1 MTKRIFTSIILASV
15 IVLLASGGLTMG
27 VLYNHFGNQLEEEL
41 RTEAEFLSIAVE
53 NEGMGAFDSIPS
65 EAERITYID
74 TDGTVLF
81 DNRSNA
87 DDMENHLDREE
98 IQEAM
103 EDGSGMAVR
112 ESDTLSQRTLY
123 YALRLAD
130 GTVLRVSSTQYSLPG
145 LLGGM
150 IQPLLI
156 ILILM
161 LILAGFLASRLAK
174 NIVNP
179 LNRLDLD
186 HPEENQTYE
195 EVAPL
200 LTKINRQQKSL
211 QAEIAVAK
219 RQQEEFS
226 IITDNMEEGFLV
238 IDSHTEVLS
247 YNSSALRLL
256 GAREQDARQ
265 SVLALNRSE
274 SFQRTVEKV
283 LGGQHVISNQE
294 FQGITC
300 QVAANPVFQEGKVTG
315 AVILILD
322 VTEKMKG
329 EQMRREFTANVSHE
343 LKTPLTSI
351 SGFAEII
358 NDGFVKPEDTKKFA
372 GRIFKEAQRLIT
384 LVNDVIKISQL
395 DEGKLPYEKEEVD
408 LYEAVRETFLRIED
422 HAKAEGVHLYLYGPH
437 IKSNTVKTILD
448 EIIYNLCDNG
458 IKYNKKGGSLTVT
471 ISQEGE
477 KPVVTVE
484 DTGIGISEEDQKR
497 IFERFYRVDKS
508 HSKAIGGT
516 GLGLAIARNAVI
528 VHRGSIKVYSNVGEG
543 TTFTVRIPLIYATS

>member
-1 MTKRIFTSIILASV
+1 MTKRIFKSIILASV
-15 IVLLASGGLTMG
+15 IVLLVSGGLTMG

-53 NEGMGAFDSIPS
+53 DEGMSAFDSLPADS
-65 EAERITYID
+65 ERITYID
-74 TDGTVLF
+74 TDGTVLY
-81 DNRSNA
+81 DNRSKT

-103 EDGSGMAVR
+103 ENGSGMAVR

-123 YALRLAD
+123 YAIRLND
-130 GTVLRVSSTQYSLPG
+130 GTVLRVSSTQYSLTG

-156 ILILM
+156 ILIVM

-179 LNRLDLD
+179 LNQLDLD

-211 QAEIAVAK
+211 QAEITQAK

-247 YNSSALRLL
+247 YNSSALKLL

-274 SFQRTVEKV
+274 SFQKTVERV

-300 QVAANPVFQEGKVTG
+300 QVAANPVFQDGKVTG

-358 NDGFVKPEDTKKFA
+358 SDGFVKPEDTKKFA

-408 LYEAVRETFLRIED
+408 LYQAVRETFLRIED

-437 IKSNTVKTILD
+437 IRTNTVKTILD

-458 IKYNKKGGSLTVT
+458 VKYNKKGGSLTVT

-477 KPVVTVE
+477 QPVITVE
-484 DTGIGISEEDQKR
+484 DTGIGIFEEDQKR

-516 GLGLAIARNAVI
+516 GLGLSI
-528 VHRGSIKVYSNVGEG
+528 VKHGSMFLGADMKVESTLGEG
-543 TTFTVRIPLIYATS
+543 SKFILILPEDK

>member
-1 MTKRIFTSIILASV
+1 MTKRIFKSIVLASV
-15 IVLLASGGLTMG
+15 IVLLVSGGLTMG

-53 NEGMGAFDSIPS
+53 DEGMSAFDSLPADS
-65 EAERITYID
+65 ERITYID
-74 TDGTVLF
+74 TDGTVLY
-81 DNRSNA
+81 DNRSKT

-103 EDGSGMAVR
+103 EKGSGMAVR

-123 YALRLAD
+123 YAIRLND
-130 GTVLRVSSTQYSLPG
+130 GTVLRVSSTQYSLTG

-156 ILILM
+156 ILIVM

-179 LNRLDLD
+179 LNQLDLD

-211 QAEIAVAK
+211 QAEITQAK

-247 YNSSALRLL
+247 YNSSALKLL

-274 SFQRTVEKV
+274 SFQKTVERV

-300 QVAANPVFQEGKVTG
+300 QVAANPVFQDGKVTG

-358 NDGFVKPEDTKKFA
+358 SDGFVKPEDTKKFA

-408 LYEAVRETFLRIED
+408 LYQAVRETFLRIED

-437 IKSNTVKTILD
+437 IRTNTVKTILD

-458 IKYNKKGGSLTVT
+458 VKYNKKGGSLTVT

-477 KPVVTVE
+477 QPVITVE
-484 DTGIGISEEDQKR
+484 DTGIGIFEEDQKR

-516 GLGLAIARNAVI
+516 GLGLSI
-528 VHRGSIKVYSNVGEG
+528 VKHGSMFLGADMKVESTLGEG
-543 TTFTVRIPLIYATS
+543 SKFILILPEDK

>member
-211 QAEIAVAK
+211 QAEIADAK

-372 GRIFKEAQRLIT
+372 GRIFKEAQGLIT

-516 GLGLAIARNAVI
+516 GLGLSI
-528 VHRGSIKVYSNVGEG
+528 VKHGTMFLGADMKVESTLGEG
-543 TTFTVRIPLIYATS
+543 SKFILILPE

>member
-1 MTKRIFTSIILASV
+1 MTKRIFKSIILASV
-15 IVLLASGGLTMG
+15 IVLLASGGLTIG

-53 NEGMGAFDSIPS
+53 DEGMNAFDSIPS

-81 DNRSNA
+81 DNRSDA
-87 DDMENHLDREE
+87 ADMENHMDREE

-103 EDGSGMAVR
+103 EEGSGMAVR
-112 ESDTLSQRTLY
+112 ESDTLSRRTLY
-123 YALRLAD
+123 YAVRLSD
-130 GTVLRVSSTQYSLPG
+130 GTVLRVSSVQYNLTG

-156 ILILM
+156 ILILA
-161 LILAGFLASRLAK
+161 LVLAGVLASRLAK
-174 NIVNP
+174 QIVNP
-179 LNRLDLD
+179 LNGLDLD

-200 LTKINRQQKSL
+200 LSRINRQQKSL
-211 QAEIAVAK
+211 QAEITEAK

-226 IITDNMEEGFLV
+226 MITDNMEEGFLV

-256 GAREQDARQ
+256 GAKDKDVRQ

-274 SFQRTVEKV
+274 NFQKTVEKV
-283 LGGQHVISNQE
+283 LSGQHVISYQE

-300 QVAANPVFQEGKVTG
+300 QVAANPVFQDEKVTG

-358 NDGFVKPEDTKKFA
+358 SDGFVKPEDTKKFA
-372 GRIFKEAQRLIT
+372 GRIFKEAQRLIV

-395 DEGKLPYEKEEVD
+395 DEGKLPYEKESVD
-408 LYEAVRETFLRIED
+408 LYEMVREIFVRMED
-422 HAKAEGVHLYLYGPH
+422 HAKAEGVHCYLYGPH
-437 IKSNTVKTILD
+437 IKADTVKTILD

-471 ISQEGE
+471 ISQDGE
-477 KPVVTVE
+477 RPVITVE
-484 DTGIGISEEDQKR
+484 DTGIGVSEEDQKR

-516 GLGLAIARNAVI
+516 GLGLSI
-528 VHRGSIKVYSNVGEG
+528 VKHGAMFLGADIKVESTLGEG
-543 TTFTVRIPLIYATS
+543 SKFILTLPE

>member
-1 MTKRIFTSIILASV
+1 MTKRIFKSIILASV
-15 IVLLASGGLTMG
+15 IVLLVSGGLTMG

-53 NEGMGAFDSIPS
+53 DEGMSAFDSLPTDS
-65 EAERITYID
+65 ERITYID
-74 TDGTVLF
+74 TDGTVLY
-81 DNRSNA
+81 DNRSKT

-103 EDGSGMAVR
+103 ENGSGMAVR

-123 YALRLAD
+123 YAIRLND
-130 GTVLRVSSTQYSLPG
+130 GTVLRVSSTQYSLTG

-156 ILILM
+156 ILIVM

-179 LNRLDLD
+179 LNQLDLD

-211 QAEIAVAK
+211 QAEITQAK

-247 YNSSALRLL
+247 YNSSALKLL

-274 SFQRTVEKV
+274 SFQKTVERV

-300 QVAANPVFQEGKVTG
+300 QVAANPVFKDGKVTG

-358 NDGFVKPEDTKKFA
+358 SDGFVKPEDTKKFA

-408 LYEAVRETFLRIED
+408 LYQAVRETFLRIED

-437 IKSNTVKTILD
+437 IKTNTVKTILD

-458 IKYNKKGGSLTVT
+458 VKYNKKGGSLTVT

-477 KPVVTVE
+477 QPVITVE

-516 GLGLAIARNAVI
+516 GLGLSI
-528 VHRGSIKVYSNVGEG
+528 VKHGSMFLGADMKVESTLGEG
-543 TTFTVRIPLIYATS
+543 SKFILTLPEDK

>member
-27 VLYNHFGNQLEEEL
+27 VLYNHFGNELEKEL

-53 NEGMGAFDSIPS
+53 DKGMDAFDSLPA

-81 DNRSNA
+81 DNRS
-87 DDMENHLDREE
+87 DTETMENHLDREE
-98 IQEAM
+98 IREAR

-130 GTVLRVSSTQYSLPG
+130 GTVLRVSSTQYSIPG

-161 LILAGFLASRLAK
+161 LVLAGVLASRLAK

-179 LNRLDLD
+179 LNQLDLD

-211 QAEIAVAK
+211 QKEIAEAK

-247 YNSSALRLL
+247 YNSSALKLL

-274 SFQRTVEKV
+274 CFQRTVEKV

-294 FQGITC
+294 FQGVTC

-408 LYEAVRETFLRIED
+408 LYEAVREIFLRMED

-471 ISQEGE
+471 VSQEGE
-477 KPVVTVE
+477 QPVITVE

-516 GLGLAIARNAVI
+516 GLGLSI
-528 VHRGSIKVYSNVGEG
+528 VKHGSMFLGADMKVESTLGEG
-543 TTFTVRIPLIYATS
+543 SKFILILPE

>member
-74 TDGTVLF
+74 TDGAVLF

-211 QAEIAVAK
+211 QAEIADAK

-516 GLGLAIARNAVI
+516 GLGLSI
-528 VHRGSIKVYSNVGEG
+528 VKHGTMFLGADMKVESTLGEG
-543 TTFTVRIPLIYATS
+543 SKFTLILPE

>member
-1 MTKRIFTSIILASV
+1 MTKRIFKSIILASV
-15 IVLLASGGLTMG
+15 IVLLASGGLTIG

-53 NEGMGAFDSIPS
+53 DEGMNAFDSIPS

-81 DNRSNA
+81 DNRSDA
-87 DDMENHLDREE
+87 ADMENHMDREE

-103 EDGSGMAVR
+103 EEGSGMAVR
-112 ESDTLSQRTLY
+112 ESDTLSRRTLY
-123 YALRLAD
+123 YAVRLSD
-130 GTVLRVSSTQYSLPG
+130 GTVLRVSSVQYNLTG

-156 ILILM
+156 ILILA
-161 LILAGFLASRLAK
+161 LVLAGVLASRLAK
-174 NIVNP
+174 QIVNP
-179 LNRLDLD
+179 LNGLDLD

-200 LTKINRQQKSL
+200 LSRINRQQKSL
-211 QAEIAVAK
+211 QAEITEAK

-226 IITDNMEEGFLV
+226 MITDNMEEGFLV

-256 GAREQDARQ
+256 GDKDKDARQ

-274 SFQRTVEKV
+274 NFQKTVEKV
-283 LGGQHVISNQE
+283 LSGQHVISYQE

-300 QVAANPVFQEGKVTG
+300 QVAANPVFQDEKVTG

-358 NDGFVKPEDTKKFA
+358 SDGFVKPEDTKKFA
-372 GRIFKEAQRLIT
+372 GRIFKEAQRLIV

-395 DEGKLPYEKEEVD
+395 DEGKLPYEKESVD
-408 LYEAVRETFLRIED
+408 LYEMVREIFVRMED
-422 HAKAEGVHLYLYGPH
+422 HAKAEGVHCYLYGPH
-437 IKSNTVKTILD
+437 IKADTVKTILD

-471 ISQEGE
+471 ISQDGE
-477 KPVVTVE
+477 RPVITVE
-484 DTGIGISEEDQKR
+484 DTGIGVSEEDQKR

-516 GLGLAIARNAVI
+516 GLGLSI
-528 VHRGSIKVYSNVGEG
+528 VKHGAMFLGADIKVESTLGEG
-543 TTFTVRIPLIYATS
+543 SKFILTLPE

>member
-41 RTEAEFLSIAVE
+41 REELRTETEFLSIAVE

-211 QAEIAVAK
+211 QAEIADAK

-516 GLGLAIARNAVI
+516 GLGLSI
-528 VHRGSIKVYSNVGEG
+528 VKHGTMFLGADMKVESTLGEG
-543 TTFTVRIPLIYATS
+543 SKFILILPE

>member
-1 MTKRIFTSIILASV
+1 MTKRIFKSIILASV

-53 NEGMGAFDSIPS
+53 NEGMAAFDSLPA

-81 DNRSNA
+81 DNESDTEN
-87 DDMENHLDREE
+87 MENHLDREE

-103 EDGSGMAVR
+103 EDGSGRAIR

-123 YALRLAD
+123 YALRLSD
-130 GTVLRVSSTQYSLPG
+130 GRVLRVSSTQYNIPG

-156 ILILM
+156 ILI
-161 LILAGFLASRLAK
+161 ITAVLAGVLASRLAK

-179 LNRLDLD
+179 LNHLDLD

-211 QAEIAVAK
+211 QAEIAEAK

-247 YNSSALRLL
+247 YNSSALKLL
-256 GAREQDARQ
+256 GARPQDARQ

-274 SFQRTVEKV
+274 SFQNTVEKV

-300 QVAANPVFQEGKVTG
+300 QVAANPVFQDGKVTG

-322 VTEKMKG
+322 VTENLFGVLLMI
-329 EQMRREFTANVSHE
+329 EFTANVSHE
-343 LKTPLTSI
+343 LKPPLTSI

-358 NDGFVKPEDTKKFA
+358 SDGFVKPEDTKKFA

-395 DEGKLPYEKEEVD
+395 DEGKLPYEKETID
-408 LYEAVRETFLRIED
+408 LYEMAREILKRMED
-422 HAKAEGVHLYLYGPH
+422 HAKNEGVHLYLYGPH
-437 IKSNTVKTILD
+437 IKTNAVKSILD
-448 EIIYNLCDNG
+448 EILYNLCDNG

-471 ISQEGE
+471 IGQDEE
-477 KPVVTVE
+477 RPQITVE

-516 GLGLAIARNAVI
+516 GLGLSI
-528 VHRGSIKVYSNVGEG
+528 VKHGTMFLGADMKVESTLGEG
-543 TTFTVRIPLIYATS
+543 SRFILTLPEDE

>member
-41 RTEAEFLSIAVE
+41 CTEAEFLSIAVE

-211 QAEIAVAK
+211 QAEIADAK

-516 GLGLAIARNAVI
+516 GLGLSI
-528 VHRGSIKVYSNVGEG
+528 VKHGTMFLGADMKVESTLGEG
-543 TTFTVRIPLIYATS
+543 SKFILILPE

>member
-123 YALRLAD
+123 YALRLVD

-211 QAEIAVAK
+211 QAEIADAK

-516 GLGLAIARNAVI
+516 GLGLSI
-528 VHRGSIKVYSNVGEG
+528 VKHGTMFLGADMKVESTLGEG
-543 TTFTVRIPLIYATS
+543 SKFTLILPE

>member
-1 MTKRIFTSIILASV
+1 MTKRIFKSIILASV

-27 VLYNHFGNQLEEEL
+27 VLYNHFGNQLAEEL

-53 NEGMGAFDSIPS
+53 NEGMAAFDSLPA

-81 DNRSNA
+81 DNESDTEN
-87 DDMENHLDREE
+87 MENHLDREE

-103 EDGSGMAVR
+103 EDGSGRAIR

-123 YALRLAD
+123 YALRLSD
-130 GTVLRVSSTQYSLPG
+130 GRVLRVSSTQYNIPG

-156 ILILM
+156 ILI
-161 LILAGFLASRLAK
+161 ITAVLAGVLASRLAK

-179 LNRLDLD
+179 LNHLDLD

-211 QAEIAVAK
+211 QAEIAEAK

-247 YNSSALRLL
+247 YNSSALKLL
-256 GAREQDARQ
+256 GARPQDARQ

-274 SFQRTVEKV
+274 SFQNIVEKV

-300 QVAANPVFQEGKVTG
+300 QVAANPVFQDGKVTG

-358 NDGFVKPEDTKKFA
+358 SDGFVKPEDTKKFA

-395 DEGKLPYEKEEVD
+395 DEGKLPYEKETID
-408 LYEAVRETFLRIED
+408 LYEMAREILKRMED
-422 HAKAEGVHLYLYGPH
+422 HAKNEGVHLYLYGPH
-437 IKSNTVKTILD
+437 IKTNAVKSILD
-448 EIIYNLCDNG
+448 EILYNLCDNG

-471 ISQEGE
+471 IGQDEE
-477 KPVVTVE
+477 RPQITVE

-516 GLGLAIARNAVI
+516 GLGLSI
-528 VHRGSIKVYSNVGEG
+528 VKHGTMFLGADMKVESTLGEG
-543 TTFTVRIPLIYATS
+543 SRFILTLPEDE

>member
-1 MTKRIFTSIILASV
+1 MTKRIFKSIILASV
-15 IVLLASGGLTMG
+15 IVLLVSGGLTMG

-53 NEGMGAFDSIPS
+53 DEGMSAFDSLPADS
-65 EAERITYID
+65 ERITYID
-74 TDGTVLF
+74 TDGTVLY
-81 DNRSNA
+81 DNRSKT

-103 EDGSGMAVR
+103 ENGSGMAVR

-123 YALRLAD
+123 YAIRLND
-130 GTVLRVSSTQYSLPG
+130 GTVLRVSSTQYSLTG

-156 ILILM
+156 ILIVM

-179 LNRLDLD
+179 LNQLDLD

-211 QAEIAVAK
+211 QAEITQAK

-247 YNSSALRLL
+247 YNSSALKLL

-274 SFQRTVEKV
+274 SFQKTVERV

-300 QVAANPVFQEGKVTG
+300 QVAANPVFQDGKVTG

-358 NDGFVKPEDTKKFA
+358 SDGFVKPEDTKKFA

-408 LYEAVRETFLRIED
+408 LYQAVRETFLRIED

-437 IKSNTVKTILD
+437 IKTNTVKTILD

-458 IKYNKKGGSLTVT
+458 VKYNKKGGSLTVT
-471 ISQEGE
+471 ISQEE
-477 KPVVTVE
+477 ERPVITVE

-516 GLGLAIARNAVI
+516 GLGLSI
-528 VHRGSIKVYSNVGEG
+528 VKHGSMFLGADMKVESTLGEG
-543 TTFTVRIPLIYATS
+543 SKFILILPEDK

>member
-1 MTKRIFTSIILASV
+1 MTKRIFKSIILASV

-27 VLYNHFGNQLEEEL
+27 VLYNHFGDQLEEEL

-53 NEGMGAFDSIPS
+53 KEGMSAFDSLPADS
-65 EAERITYID
+65 ERITYID

-81 DNRSNA
+81 DNRSNTEN
-87 DDMENHLDREE
+87 MENHLDREE
-98 IQEAM
+98 IQKAM
-103 EDGSGMAVR
+103 AEGSGTAVR
-112 ESDTLSQRTLY
+112 KSDTLSQKTLY
-123 YALRLAD
+123 YAIRLDD
-130 GTVLRVSSTQYSLPG
+130 GTILRVSSVQYNLTG

-156 ILILM
+156 ILIIM
-161 LILAGFLASRLAK
+161 LILAGVIASRLAR

-200 LTKINRQQKSL
+200 LTKINRQQKTL
-211 QAEIAVAK
+211 QTEISEAK

-247 YNSSALRLL
+247 YNSSALKLL

-274 SFQRTVEKV
+274 SFQKTVERV

-300 QVAANPVFQEGKVTG
+300 QVAANPVFQDGKVTG

-358 NDGFVKPEDTKKFA
+358 SDGFVKPEDTKKFA

-395 DEGKLPYEKEEVD
+395 DEGKLPYEKENVD
-408 LYEAVRETFLRIED
+408 LYDAVRETFLRIEE

-458 IKYNKKGGSLTVT
+458 VKYNKKGGSLTVT
-471 ISQEGE
+471 ISQQREQ
-477 KPVVTVE
+477 PVITVE

-516 GLGLAIARNAVI
+516 GLGLSI
-528 VHRGSIKVYSNVGEG
+528 VKHGTMFLGADVKVESTPGEG
-543 TTFTVRIPLIYATS
+543 SRFILTLPEDH

>member
-1 MTKRIFTSIILASV
+1 MTKRIFKSIILASV

-53 NEGMGAFDSIPS
+53 NEGMGAFDSIPV

-81 DNRSNA
+81 DNRSDA
-87 DDMENHLDREE
+87 EDMENHLDREE

-103 EDGSGMAVR
+103 ADGSGMAVR
-112 ESDTLSQRTLY
+112 DSDTLSQRTLY
-123 YALRLAD
+123 YAVRLSD
-130 GTVLRVSSTQYSLPG
+130 GTVLRVSSVQYNLPG

-156 ILILM
+156 ILILA
-161 LILAGFLASRLAK
+161 LVLAGVLASRLAK
-174 NIVNP
+174 QIVNP
-179 LNRLDLD
+179 LNGLDLD
-186 HPEENQTYE
+186 HPENQTYE

-200 LTKINRQQKSL
+200 LTRINRQQKSL
-211 QAEIAVAK
+211 QAEIAEAK

-226 IITDNMEEGFLV
+226 MITDNMEEGFLV

-247 YNSSALRLL
+247 YNSSALKLL
-256 GAREQDARQ
+256 GAREKDARQ

-274 SFQRTVEKV
+274 NFQKTVEKV
-283 LGGQHVISNQE
+283 LSGQHVISNQE

-300 QVAANPVFQEGKVTG
+300 QVAANPVFQNGKVTG

-358 NDGFVKPEDTKKFA
+358 SDGFVKPEDTKKFA

-395 DEGKLPYEKEEVD
+395 DEGKLPYEKENVD
-408 LYEAVRETFLRIED
+408 LYELVREIFMRMED
-422 HAKAEGVHLYLYGPH
+422 HAKAEGVHCYLYGPH
-437 IKSNTVKTILD
+437 IKTNTVKTILD

-477 KPVVTVE
+477 RPVITVE
-484 DTGIGISEEDQKR
+484 DTGIGVSEEDQKR

-516 GLGLAIARNAVI
+516 GLGLSI
-528 VHRGSIKVYSNVGEG
+528 VKHGTMFLGADMKVESTLGEG
-543 TTFTVRIPLIYATS
+543 SKFILTLPEDQ

>member
-1 MTKRIFTSIILASV
+1 MTKRIFKSIILASV
-15 IVLLASGGLTMG
+15 IVLLASGGLTIG

-53 NEGMGAFDSIPS
+53 DEGMNAFDSIPS

-81 DNRSNA
+81 DNRSDA
-87 DDMENHLDREE
+87 ADMENHMDREE

-103 EDGSGMAVR
+103 EEGSGMAVR
-112 ESDTLSQRTLY
+112 ESDTLSRRTLY
-123 YALRLAD
+123 YAVRLSG
-130 GTVLRVSSTQYSLPG
+130 GTVLRVSSVQYNLTG

-156 ILILM
+156 ILILA
-161 LILAGFLASRLAK
+161 LVLAGVLASRLAK
-174 NIVNP
+174 QIVNP
-179 LNRLDLD
+179 LNGLDLD

-200 LTKINRQQKSL
+200 LSRINRQQKSL
-211 QAEIAVAK
+211 QAEITEAK

-226 IITDNMEEGFLV
+226 MITDNMEEGFLV

-256 GAREQDARQ
+256 GAKDKDARQ

-274 SFQRTVEKV
+274 NFQKTVEKV
-283 LGGQHVISNQE
+283 LSGQHVISYQE

-300 QVAANPVFQEGKVTG
+300 QVAANPVFQDEKVTG

-395 DEGKLPYEKEEVD
+395 DEGKLPYEKEKVD
-408 LYEAVRETFLRIED
+408 LYEAAREIFLRIED

-437 IKSNTVKTILD
+437 IKTNTVKTILD

-458 IKYNKKGGSLTVT
+458 VKYNKKGGSLTVT
-471 ISQEGE
+471 ISQEE
-477 KPVVTVE
+477 ERPVITVE

-516 GLGLAIARNAVI
+516 GLGLSI
-528 VHRGSIKVYSNVGEG
+528 VKHGSMFLGADMKVETTLGEG
-543 TTFTVRIPLIYATS
+543 SKFILTLPEG

>member
-1 MTKRIFTSIILASV
+1 MTKRIFKSIVLASV
-15 IVLLASGGLTMG
+15 IVLLVSGGLTMG

-53 NEGMGAFDSIPS
+53 DEGMSAFDSLPADS
-65 EAERITYID
+65 ERITYID
-74 TDGTVLF
+74 TDGTVLY
-81 DNRSNA
+81 DNRSKT

-103 EDGSGMAVR
+103 ENGSGMAVR

-123 YALRLAD
+123 YAIRLND
-130 GTVLRVSSTQYSLPG
+130 GTVLRVSSTQYSLTG

-156 ILILM
+156 ILIVM

-179 LNRLDLD
+179 LNQLDLD

-211 QAEIAVAK
+211 QAEITQAK

-247 YNSSALRLL
+247 YNSSALKLL

-274 SFQRTVEKV
+274 SFQKTVERV

-300 QVAANPVFQEGKVTG
+300 QVAANPVFQDGKVTG

-358 NDGFVKPEDTKKFA
+358 SDGFVKPEDTKKFA

-408 LYEAVRETFLRIED
+408 LYQAVRETFLRIED

-437 IKSNTVKTILD
+437 IKTNTVKTILD

-458 IKYNKKGGSLTVT
+458 VKYNKKGGSLTVT

-477 KPVVTVE
+477 QPVITVE

-516 GLGLAIARNAVI
+516 GLGLSI
-528 VHRGSIKVYSNVGEG
+528 VKHGSMFLGADMKVESTLGEG
-543 TTFTVRIPLIYATS
+543 SKFILILPEDK

>member
-211 QAEIAVAK
+211 QAEIADAK

-300 QVAANPVFQEGKVTG
+300 QVAANPVLQEGKVTG

-358 NDGFVKPEDTKKFA
+358 SDGFVKPEDTKKFA

-395 DEGKLPYEKEEVD
+395 DEGKLPYEKETVD
-408 LYEAVRETFLRIED
+408 LYEMAREILKRMED
-422 HAKAEGVHLYLYGPH
+422 HAKDEGVHLYLYGPH
-437 IKSNTVKTILD
+437 IKTNTVKSILD
-448 EIIYNLCDNG
+448 EILYNLCDNG

-471 ISQEGE
+471 IGQDEE
-477 KPVVTVE
+477 RPRIIVE

-516 GLGLAIARNAVI
+516 GLGLSI
-528 VHRGSIKVYSNVGEG
+528 VKHGTMFLGADMKVESTLGEG
-543 TTFTVRIPLIYATS
+543 SRFILTPPEDE